1 MNGVFF
7 FTKLCLAAK
16 LRYTKR
22 NMSDN
27 PYTIWNR
34 VKRLVRSKVQNPDN
48 PFANP
53 RTKADEEWKKYWD
66 DADSG
71 YRSSEENSSDF
82 RANAGSDKRKI
93 ASHYKVLE
101 LEEGASWDEVREAY
115 RRLIKTYHPDKFGL
129 DPEKQEAA
137 NEIMQGLNEAYA
149 ALEEHLNP
157 S

>member
-1 MNGVFF
+1 
-7 FTKLCLAAK
+7 
-16 LRYTKR
+16 
-22 NMSDN
+22 MSDN

-34 VKRLVRSKVQNPDN
+34 VKRIVRSKIQNPEN
-48 PFANP
+48 PFANKSAP
-53 RTKADEEWKKYWD
+53 ETDEDWKKYWD

-71 YRSSEENSSDF
+71 YKSSNENSSDYSD
-82 RANAGSDKRKI
+82 AYGSGKASKRRQI
-93 ASHYKVLE
+93 ATHYKTLE
-101 LEEGASWDEVREAY
+101 LEDGASWDEVKQAY

-149 ALEEHLNP
+149 ALEEHLDG